1 LEKEHVVD
9 HQQVERQN
17 NMTAVAAVTS
27 LSDSAPMEC
36 NEKTRIDAP
45 DVTTTAII
53 SSNEYAASL
62 SNSTALSTST
72 TSLSHD
78 RPDLETGFFD
88 CSSDKN
94 NYNLHDD
101 YEEENKQ
108 EDFFYTH
115 VLLPSPG
122 YGLDGTCMET
132 LLGKDDEEKCSENSN
147 NGGSGSSG
155 NGSEV
160 KKWFMG
166 TFFAGRKEEEDGGGE
181 SSTDDNDN
189 SNSSSNNLN
198 RSSDD
203 NGDSNTASK
212 GTLDTALVHSDIE
225 EAASSSSSSSS
236 TDLQAKQQRDHEH
249 HHHYRQVP
257 IFCSICLSEYELSQ
271 SICWSNNHQ
280 CTHVFHTECMIQWLV
295 TLGRKQSLNKRFT
308 RYPTDRDLVGFYELQ
323 CPCCRQEFVRSDFI
337 EKECCV

>member
-17 NMTAVAAVTS
+17 ITAVADTS
-27 LSDSAPMEC
+27 LSDSTPMESD
-36 NEKTRIDAP
+36 EKTRIDAP

-53 SSNEYAASL
+53 SSNECAVSL
-62 SNSTALSTST
+62 SNSTTLSTST
-72 TSLSHD
+72 TSLSND
-78 RPDLETGFFD
+78 TRDLETGFFD
-88 CSSDKN
+88 CSSDIQDN
-94 NYNLHDD
+94 NNNLNNDGD
-101 YEEENKQ
+101 EEEDKQ
-108 EDFFYTH
+108 ADFSYTH

-132 LLGKDDEEKCSENSN
+132 LLGKDDDEEEKSSGKSNS
-147 NGGSGSSG
+147 GGIGSSG
-155 NGSEV
+155 NSGEV
-160 KKWFMG
+160 KMWFMD
-166 TFFAGRKEEEDGGGE
+166 TFFARRKEEEEEAGGE

-189 SNSSSNNLN
+189 SNLN

-203 NGDSNTASK
+203 NGDSSTASK

-225 EAASSSSSSSS
+225 EASSSSSSS
-236 TDLQAKQQRDHEH
+236 DLQAKQQRDHEH
-249 HHHYRQVP
+249 HHHRQVP

-280 CTHVFHTECMIQWLV
+280 CTHVFHTDCMTQWLV

-308 RYPTDRDLVGFYELQ
+308 RYPTDIELVGFYELQ

>member
-1 LEKEHVVD
+1 ME
-9 HQQVERQN
+9 
-17 NMTAVAAVTS
+17 
-27 LSDSAPMEC
+27 SD
-36 NEKTRIDAP
+36 EKTRIDVP
-45 DVTTTAII
+45 DAAIAII
-53 SSNEYAASL
+53 SSNEYTASL
-62 SNSTALSTST
+62 SNSTTLSTST
-72 TSLSHD
+72 SLLSD
-78 RPDLETGFFD
+78 NTRDLETGFFD

-94 NYNLHDD
+94 NYNLND
-101 YEEENKQ
+101 YNDEEENKQ
-108 EDFFYTH
+108 ADFSYTH

-122 YGLDGTCMET
+122 FGLDGTCMET
-132 LLGKDDEEKCSENSN
+132 LLGKNNEEEEEKSSGKSNS
-147 NGGSGSSG
+147 GIGSSG
-155 NGSEV
+155 
-160 KKWFMG
+160 K
-166 TFFAGRKEEEDGGGE
+166 GGE
-181 SSTDDNDN
+181 VESGSWTHSVQDELRKNMVVVNHRQTKD
-189 SNSSSNNLN
+189 NSSSSSNLN

-203 NGDSNTASK
+203 NGDSTASK

-236 TDLQAKQQRDHEH
+236 DLQAKQQRDHEYH

-280 CTHVFHTECMIQWLV
+280 CTHAFHTECMIQWLV

-308 RYPTDRDLVGFYELQ
+308 RYPKDELQ